1 MRCAELVSI
10 LFKSQQAAARFTA
23 RFGDTT
29 FQHSFRISLVLSK
42 GRVTQGVLETDGA
55 ATAAA
60 ATRDSRREWPAPR
73 VG

>member
-1 MRCAELVSI
+1 MRRAELVSI
-10 LFKSQQAAARFTA
+10 LFKSQQAAARF
-23 RFGDTT
+23 GDTT
-29 FQHSFRISLVLSK
+29 FQHGFRISLVLSK